1 MLLYIYNRVEF
12 KCTSKY
18 DYMKLCINIL
28 VIYIYIPG
36 QSLSR
41 IIFDFCGFSDAGLK
55 ITFGLRVM
63 DSMTQ
68 FWCQKVGL
76 SHHFASY
83 VWSFQMW
90 LTEGKNQQLFDFWS
104 LTTFQSRPKKRCSF
118 WMSRYALYVSTCYI
132 SHNIPSGNLLH
143 SYWKWWFI
151 VDFPIKNGDFP

>member
-1 MLLYIYNRVEF
+1 MMFIHYNIYIYIWFVDIYIYRHIYVCVCNMLLYIYNRVEF

-41 IIFDFCGFSDAGLK
+41 IIFDLCGFSDAGLK

-104 LTTFQSRPKKRCSF
+104 LTTFQSRPKKDAAFGCPGMHCMYPHATS
-118 WMSRYALYVSTCYI
+118 
-132 SHNIPSGNLLH
+132 
-143 SYWKWWFI
+143 
-151 VDFPIKNGDFP
+151 

>member
-1 MLLYIYNRVEF
+1 MFIHVYTLYTYNIWFDDIYICACVCNLLLYIYSSVEF

-41 IIFDFCGFSDAGLK
+41 IIFDLCGFSDAGPK

-83 VWSFQMW
+83 FWSFQMW
-90 LTEGKNQQLFDFWS
+90 LTEGKHQQLFDFWS
-104 LTTFQSRPKKRCSF
+104 LTTFQYQTK
-118 WMSRYALYVSTCYI
+118 MQ
-132 SHNIPSGNLLH
+132 LLDVQVC
-143 SYWKWWFI
+143 I
-151 VDFPIKNGDFP
+151 VCIHMLHLP